1 MTKTTSAFALAF
13 VCLAATAGAQ
23 GGGAAQGPGQGQPA
37 TSLAQRTGGLERRD
51 GFLPFY
57 VDPARG
63 RVLLEVPRL
72 NEDLLYFV
80 QVAKGLGNVEL
91 GIDRGA
97 GGASK
102 VIYFERQGNRALVVE
117 RNLRFRAPAGNAAL
131 QDGME
136 QSFASSILASLP
148 IEADEGGK

>member
-1 MTKTTSAFALAF
+1 MTKLIAAITSVLVSLPSSAPAQ
-13 VCLAATAGAQ
+13 TAG
-23 GGGAAQGPGQGQPA
+23 GGNAPAAPA
-37 TSLAQRTGGLERRD
+37 TSIAQRTGGLERRD

-80 QVAKGLGNVEL
+80 QVAKGLGNVDL

-117 RNLRFRAPAGNAAL
+117 RNLRFRA
-131 QDGME
+131 
-136 QSFASSILASLP
+136 
-148 IEADEGGK
+148 